1 MSLLCRDQFLKVYR
15 VSFWIS
21 ALVVVSWW
29 SAADSVAQQ
38 LRLVPSLSIME
49 QYDSNVFFAPKSQLT
64 AGTKADDLITT
75 FTPQL
80 NLSQG
85 NMLVKTNL
93 SAGAVIQ
100 KFAHNSG
107 LDNVGL
113 FASAGINVSE
123 VVRRLLPRMTAF
135 NLLGTYR
142 YSPSTSAF
150 GANGIGGGGFG
161 GGGFGGFGGGFGG
174 GGFGGFGSGGIGV
187 AGPVDSGQITQR
199 IRTSMYSVGF
209 ANSYALSPTT
219 DFQTTYLYSQ
229 MSFGGSLAPVTLSPG
244 QAGNTVFDTTT
255 HSISAGPT
263 ARLSAADM
271 LNVRYTYNHMSQAQ
285 FGDYATHNAALAW
298 GRIWTRELSSTV
310 NGGAALIEPVP
321 DSSASGGQGR
331 RPAALI
337 PTGGFS
343 VSYASGSSFLRKIG
357 SEIQDVTGSQGGAG
371 LTGGGF
377 LPIMSGMNIPG
388 GIAAPGSYRATLMYN
403 LGVYPSFVQ
412 SAGPIYSHVV
422 SLGGAAGITDRLTG
436 QALLNFSHSSF
447 TSQNI
452 STTFNSYGTTVMLN
466 YLITPT
472 LTAMVSHRWLMFDN
486 QVNTAGVGDLSFSKH
501 VVLIGFTYAYAPRGD
516 FFRSGAFWESPSGG
530 SSSTTGKSELGG
542 GGDTKK

>member
-15 VSFWIS
+15 VRVSVWIS
-21 ALVVVSWW
+21 ALVFVSLWN
-29 SAADSVAQQ
+29 STDSFAQQ
-38 LRLVPSLSIME
+38 LRFVPSLSILE
-49 QYDSNVFFAPKSQLT
+49 QYDSNVFFAPKSQLPT
-64 AGTKADDLITT
+64 GTKADDLITT
-75 FTPQL
+75 FTPQV

-85 NMLVKTNL
+85 NRLVKINL
-93 SAGAVIQ
+93 SGGAVIQ

-113 FASAGINVSE
+113 FASTGVDLSE
-123 VVRRLLPRMTAF
+123 VTHRLLPRMTTF
-135 NLLGTYR
+135 RLLGTYR

-150 GANGIGGGGFG
+150 GANGLGGGGFG
-161 GGGFGGFGGGFGG
+161 GGGFGGFG
-174 GGFGGFGSGGIGV
+174 GGIGV

-199 IRTSMYSVGF
+199 IRSSMYSVGF

-229 MSFGGSLAPVTLSPG
+229 MSFGGSLTPVTPSTG
-244 QAGNTVFDTTT
+244 QVGNTVFDTIT

-271 LNVRYTYNHMSQAQ
+271 LNVRYTFNHMSQAQ
-285 FGDYATHNAALAW
+285 FGDYATHNVALAW
-298 GRIWTRELSSTV
+298 GRVWTRELSSIV

-321 DSSASGGQGR
+321 DLSASGGQGR

-357 SEIQDVTGSQGGAG
+357 SEIQDATGSLGGGG
-371 LTGGGF
+371 LAGGGF

-388 GIAAPGSYRATLMYN
+388 GIASSGSYRATLMYN

-452 STTFNSYGTTVMLN
+452 GTTFNSYGTTVMLN

-486 QVNTAGVGDLSFSKH
+486 HVDVAGVGNLSFSKH
-501 VVLIGFTYAYAPRGD
+501 VVLVGFTYAYAPRGD

-530 SSSTTGKSELGG
+530 SSPVPGKPESGG